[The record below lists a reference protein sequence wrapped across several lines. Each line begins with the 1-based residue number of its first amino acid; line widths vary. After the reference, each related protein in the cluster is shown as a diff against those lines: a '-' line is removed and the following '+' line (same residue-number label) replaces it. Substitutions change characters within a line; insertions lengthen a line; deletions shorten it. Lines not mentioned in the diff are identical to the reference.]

1 MNQTLENQL
10 KSADEVMAANG
21 ETQPTDRRAITSPA
35 NGKLGGR
42 PPIDC
47 SALVAE
53 YKSFYSTDVR
63 WGKDGF
69 KEYDPRLGAYRRRTD
84 KEMCARAGA
93 FLVASERG
101 YSKNLENTLVGALR
115 ANPNPEL
122 KPPVFLS
129 TGQSAKGWIAMQN
142 GLLDVEAAAR
152 GKDVNLLPL
161 TADFFSYRSLP
172 YPWVPDAPCP
182 KFLKYLNEAQ
192 PNQAGRE
199 MLQLLAGYLL
209 VEDCSFEIFG
219 ILIGEGGTGKST
231 FLSILKK
238 LLGPENVCSIPLYRF
253 SEKHCTYKM
262 ATTLANLVDEA
273 PNADMG
279 RWGSLAASESILKSI
294 ASGGEVHVE
303 PKGVDADDLP
313 ATARCVFCQNPP
325 LPPFVDRTNGLW
337 RRLRVIP
344 FPKVFDGTPEEINN
358 LAEEIVAAGEL
369 PGIFRWAVEG
379 LGKLRKLTV
388 FPQCPEGAAMIAE
401 NRALLDKESSFLRE
415 NFKFKEGSF
424 IASADIASDYVSWCK
439 KECYPTPKGPQALAA
454 DIRRVFPGVKYH
466 VKTVDGK
473 KKRGWLNI
481 SRLGLHFDFA
491 SNRALPVTQ

>member
-1 MNQTLENQL
+1 MNSTLENQL
-10 KSADEVMAANG
+10 KLADEVMAGNG
-21 ETQPTDRRAITSPA
+21 ETQPTDLRAVTSPV

-47 SALVAE
+47 TALASE

-69 KEYDPRLGAYRRRTD
+69 KEYDARLGAYRRRTD
-84 KEMCARAGA
+84 KEMGARVGA
-93 FLVASERG
+93 FLVASGRG

-115 ANPNPEL
+115 ATPNPEL

-129 TGQSAKGWIAMQN
+129 TGQSAKGWVAMEN
-142 GLLDVEAAAR
+142 GLLNVEAAAR
-152 GKDVNLLPL
+152 GEEVKLLPH
-161 TADFFSYRSLP
+161 TTDFFSYRALP
-172 YPWVPDAPCP
+172 YPWLPNAPCP
-182 KFLKYLNEAQ
+182 KFRKYLHAVQ
-192 PNQAGRE
+192 PDKEGRD
-199 MLQLLAGYLL
+199 MLQMLAGYLL
-209 VEDCSFEIFG
+209 VDDHSFEAFF

-253 SEKHCTYKM
+253 SEKHCTYRM
-262 ATTLANLVDEA
+262 ATALANLVDEA

-279 RWGSLAASESILKSI
+279 RWGSLSASESVLKSVV
-294 ASGGEVHVE
+294 SGGEVHVE

-344 FPKVFDGTPEEINN
+344 FSQVFDGTPEEINN
-358 LAEEIVAAGEL
+358 LGEEIVAAGEL
-369 PGIFRWAVEG
+369 PGIFAWAVEG

-388 FPQCPEGAAMIAE
+388 FPQCLEGAAMIAD
-401 NRALLDKESSFLRE
+401 NRALLDKEGAFLRE
-415 NFKFKEGSF
+415 NYKFSEGNF
-424 IASADIASDYVSWCK
+424 VASADIATAYARWCK
-439 KECYPTPKGPQALAA
+439 EECYPTPKGPQAFAA
-454 DIRRVFPGVKYH
+454 DIRRVFPGVKYAT
-466 VKTVDGK
+466 KMVDGK

-481 SRLGLHFDFA
+481 ARVGLHFDFTL
-491 SNRALPVTQ
+491 NRVVPAGQ